1 MIRYATLHHASVSNA
16 SMRLVSEKSM
26 RQQSHC
32 GPTDVGQRTVSFLKG
47 ARPRDTAKLVSRDTG
62 IGISTLEKMI
72 ERQSAPSAG
81 TFVAMTLAYGP
92 AFLAA
97 VMPDGPAWLDRAV
110 RAERMAQLEAE
121 QVRINREME
130 ALR

>member
-1 MIRYATLHHASVSNA
+1 MIRFASNVVSA
-16 SMRLVSEKSM
+16 SPFPMRLVSEKRM
-26 RQQSHC
+26 RQQSHFV
-32 GPTDVGQRTVSFLKG
+32 PTDVGQRTVRFLKG

-62 IGISTLEKMI
+62 IGIGTIEKMI

-110 RAERMAQLEAE
+110 RAERLAQLEAE
-121 QVRINREME
+121 QARITRELE
-130 ALR
+130 AMRR

>member
-1 MIRYATLHHASVSNA
+1 
-16 SMRLVSEKSM
+16 M
-26 RQQSHC
+26 RQQSHFV
-32 GPTDVGQRTVSFLKG
+32 PTDVGQRTVRFLKG

-97 VMPDGPAWLDRAV
+97 VMPEGPAWLDRAV
-110 RAERMAQLEAE
+110 RAERQAHLEAE
-121 QVRINREME
+121 QARITRELEGM
-130 ALR
+130 RR